1 MTWSSTSAPLPYVL
15 HSIAASLGAS
25 VLRIM
30 SWNAPQCIE
39 GDESGRVGDWNTKM
53 QNCLTDEERVVVKE
67 CFNTRSKDLLIEVAP
82 WE

>member
-1 MTWSSTSAPLPYVL
+1 
-15 HSIAASLGAS
+15 
-25 VLRIM
+25 M